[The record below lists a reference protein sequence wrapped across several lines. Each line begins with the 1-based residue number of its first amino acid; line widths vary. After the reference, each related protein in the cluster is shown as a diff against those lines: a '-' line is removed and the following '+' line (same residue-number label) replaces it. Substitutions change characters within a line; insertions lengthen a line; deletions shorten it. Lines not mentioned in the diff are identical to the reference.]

1 MTHSENLVEELNIAK
16 AANRLRK
23 ESYKIFYS
31 TTEDEEPEIYGLT
44 FNQALEIIKMQQLIK
59 KLDEIKSTF
68 EKLNG

>member
-1 MTHSENLVEELNIAK
+1 MTYSENFFEELNIAK

-23 ESYKIFYS
+23 ESYKIYYS

-59 KLDEIKSTF
+59 KLDEIKSTL
-68 EKLNG
+68 EK

>member
-23 ESYKIFYS
+23 ESRKIYYS
-31 TTEDEEPEIYGLT
+31 TPEEEEPEIYGLT

-59 KLDEIKSTF
+59 KLDEIKSTL
-68 EKLNG
+68 EK